1 MKARHDEHPTAHKP
15 RSITVN
21 HKYASHIRRLSRVDN
36 STLRKTE
43 PYNDIKTLREI
54 CQITNDKL
62 SRI

>member
-1 MKARHDEHPTAHKP
+1 MKPRHDEHPTAHKP

-21 HKYASHIRRLSRVDN
+21 HKYASHIRRLSRVDK

>member
-1 MKARHDEHPTAHKP
+1 MKARPGEHPTAHKP

-21 HKYASHIRRLSRVDN
+21 HKYASHIRRLSRVDK

-43 PYNDIKTLREI
+43 PYNDINTLREI